1 MVQLPLKGFRAN
13 IRRNL
18 CVRGVQKDAT
28 AGYSRRGTAM
38 PGDLSENEALL
49 ERARGGDAGAL
60 AQMFEQH
67 RGRLEQVVRLRL
79 DRRLQGR
86 LDPSDV
92 LQETYLDVARRFPEY
107 AAAPTLPFFLWLRLL
122 TGQRLVDLQR
132 QHLGTKMR
140 NAGLEVSLYR
150 GEFPRASSAS
160 LAELLLGRLTTA
172 SRAAIRAE
180 TQLRVQEALNA
191 MDPIDREVLV
201 LRHFEM
207 LSNEETAQVLG
218 LKPSAASNRH
228 MRALRRLK
236 EIMAQVPGS
245 SDSSPGP

>member
-1 MVQLPLKGFRAN
+1 MPD
-13 IRRNL
+13 
-18 CVRGVQKDAT
+18 DASDHRT
-28 AGYSRRGTAM
+28 
-38 PGDLSENEALL
+38 LL
-49 ERARGGDAGAL
+49 ERALVGDCGAL
-60 AQMFEQH
+60 AELFEQH
-67 RGRLEQVVRLRL
+67 RNRLEQMVRLRL

-86 LDPSDV
+86 LDPADV

-107 AAAPTLPFFLWLRLL
+107 VADPVMPFFLWLRLL
-122 TGQRLVDLQR
+122 TGQRLVDLHR
-132 QHLGTKMR
+132 QHLGAKMR

-150 GEFPRASSAS
+150 GDFPRASSAS

-191 MDPIDREVLV
+191 MDPIDREVLI

-228 MRALRRLK
+228 MRALKRLK
-236 EIMAQVPGS
+236 EIMTQVPGPAG
-245 SDSSPGP
+245 SSPGS